1 MDSSSSK
8 LETIL
13 QICNSIQEK
22 IWKRE
27 DLNIEQSH
35 LLSLFTDIIYD
46 TLVEYEETL
55 NDNNESLQTITA
67 SLFNIG
73 ARSYSNV
80 TFYFTLSLD
89 FKSLKF

>member
-1 MDSSSSK
+1 MDGSLSK

-22 IWKRE
+22 IWKQK
-27 DLNIEQSH
+27 DLNTEQTY

-55 NDNNESLQTITA
+55 NDNNESL
-67 SLFNIG
+67 
-73 ARSYSNV
+73 
-80 TFYFTLSLD
+80 
-89 FKSLKF
+89 

>member
-22 IWKRE
+22 IWKQK
-27 DLNIEQSH
+27 DLNTEQTY

-46 TLVEYEETL
+46 TLVEYEEIL
-55 NDNNESLQTITA
+55 NDNN
-67 SLFNIG
+67 
-73 ARSYSNV
+73 
-80 TFYFTLSLD
+80 
-89 FKSLKF
+89 

>member
-1 MDSSSSK
+1 MDGSSLK

-22 IWKRE
+22 IWKQK
-27 DLNIEQSH
+27 DLNTEQTY

-55 NDNNESLQTITA
+55 NDNN
-67 SLFNIG
+67 
-73 ARSYSNV
+73 
-80 TFYFTLSLD
+80 
-89 FKSLKF
+89 KSL

>member
-1 MDSSSSK
+1 MDDSSSK

-22 IWKRE
+22 IWKQK
-27 DLNIEQSH
+27 DLNTEQTY

-55 NDNNESLQTITA
+55 NDNNESL
-67 SLFNIG
+67 
-73 ARSYSNV
+73 
-80 TFYFTLSLD
+80 
-89 FKSLKF
+89 

>member
-1 MDSSSSK
+1 MDDSSSK

-22 IWKRE
+22 IWKQN
-27 DLNIEQSH
+27 DLNTEQTY

-55 NDNNESLQTITA
+55 NDNN
-67 SLFNIG
+67 
-73 ARSYSNV
+73 
-80 TFYFTLSLD
+80 
-89 FKSLKF
+89 

>member
-8 LETIL
+8 LETVL

-22 IWKRE
+22 IWKQK
-27 DLNIEQSH
+27 DLNTEQTY

-55 NDNNESLQTITA
+55 NDNN
-67 SLFNIG
+67 
-73 ARSYSNV
+73 
-80 TFYFTLSLD
+80 
-89 FKSLKF
+89 

>member
-1 MDSSSSK
+1 MDVSSSK

-22 IWKRE
+22 IWKQK
-27 DLNIEQSH
+27 DLDTEQTY

-55 NDNNESLQTITA
+55 NDNNESL
-67 SLFNIG
+67 
-73 ARSYSNV
+73 
-80 TFYFTLSLD
+80 
-89 FKSLKF
+89 